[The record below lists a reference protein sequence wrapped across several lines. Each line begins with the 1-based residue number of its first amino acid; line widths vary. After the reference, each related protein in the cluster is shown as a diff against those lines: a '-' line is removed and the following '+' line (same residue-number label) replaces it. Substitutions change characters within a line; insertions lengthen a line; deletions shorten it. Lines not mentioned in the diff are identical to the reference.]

1 MNGLESTARGWLDR
15 VSRLNPPTWAI
26 GILVALL
33 GWKPG
38 FGHPV
43 SGLDASWVVGLFM
56 AAHEHLRFGTE
67 VVFTYGPLGFLRFPW
82 LVYPGDLSLIS
93 YLYSATLFV
102 GFCIL
107 LVAVLRRRLNLLAAA
122 FVALVVVVQLSW
134 VEVSVAISV
143 MAAMLIVERPPS
155 ERGMF
160 ALAIS
165 GGSWPGSK
173 C

>member
-1 MNGLESTARGWLDR
+1 MFAGSI
-15 VSRLNPPTWAI
+15 S
-26 GILVALL
+26 
-33 GWKPG
+33 
-38 FGHPV
+38 
-43 SGLDASWVVGLFM
+43 S
-56 AAHEHLRFGTE
+56 
-67 VVFTYGPLGFLRFPW
+67 
-82 LVYPGDLSLIS
+82 IS
-93 YLYSATLFV
+93 YLAVPAKAFETDWQYIMSKIATVCGLM
-102 GFCIL
+102 
-107 LVAVLRRRLNLLAAA
+107 